1 MAGSGKGVLRIAIED
16 FFTTSTI
23 GKFFQDKIV
32 KIGEAIEA
40 VEAAYYGGFA
50 DAIKNTKGIPD
61 NIKAMLPLN
70 AGKGHQGGIF
80 SAMGFAGQLGG
91 QAASALFAPYGKLL
105 NYQIDQTAKSMRLDA
120 GTAIAGNWRDPSMQ
134 EMYQGDLNDLGWT
147 ADRVKIVTKLMRPRL
162 DPGQLM
168 SLLLR
173 EKITAANFTDEMAA
187 RGYLPEDA
195 LNMLE
200 LIKIIPGVQDL
211 VSMAVR
217 EAWNEDIVRRFEY
230 DADLPAEAASWAAK
244 QGLSS
249 DWFKRYWR
257 AHWQLP
263 SVTLGYEM
271 LHRLRPGEVD
281 RPFTRDDMLT
291 LLRTADYPTFFR
303 DRIIDIS
310 YSPYTRVDVRRMHKL
325 GVISDAELVA
335 TYRDLGYDE
344 THAQKLADWTIKNE
358 TTTET
363 TKVEVARSLNQGTII
378 DAYQKK
384 VIDRSKAVEL
394 LTELKYDAQ
403 EVEIILKAAEFQKA
417 VAAKTDIVKG
427 YNDKMRTEIVSAY
440 SAQMLSKSD
449 AISMLTKLGYA
460 TDEVTFVL
468 QFADFDAQMSALND
482 AIGEIGTAYIS
493 GNFSQADAVT
503 ALGKYNITGAQQTQL
518 FTQWDT
524 NKTIKNKRLTEAQ
537 YTTAWKRAIINDT
550 EFKAALNDLG
560 YSAKD
565 IDLYI
570 KIATPETPAA

>member
-16 FFTTSTI
+16 FLTTTTV

-40 VEAAYYGGFA
+40 AEAAYYGGFA
-50 DAIKNTKGIPD
+50 TAIRDTKGIPD
-61 NIKAMLPLN
+61 NIKSMLPLN
-70 AGKGHQGGIF
+70 AGKGHQGGIL

-230 DADLPAEAASWAAK
+230 DADLPAEAATWAAK
-244 QGLSS
+244 QGLSA

-271 LHRLRPGEVD
+271 LHRLRPGEVE

-325 GVISDAELVA
+325 GVISDAELVS

-344 THAQKLADWTIKNE
+344 AHAQKLADWTIKNE

-363 TKVEVARSLNQGTII
+363 TKVEVARSLNQGTIV

-394 LTELKYDAQ
+394 LTELKYDSQ
-403 EVEIILKAAEFQKA
+403 EIEIILKAAEFQKA

-449 AISMLTKLGYA
+449 ATSMLTKLGY
-460 TDEVTFVL
+460 TSDEVTFVL
-468 QFADFDAQMSALND
+468 QFADFDAQMSVLND
-482 AIGEIGTAYIS
+482 AIGEIGTAYVS
-493 GNFSQADAVT
+493 GNYSQADAIT
-503 ALGKYNITGAQQTQL
+503 ALGKFNITGAQQTQL

-524 NKTIKNKRLTEAQ
+524 QRTVKSKRLTEAQ

-570 KIATPETPAA
+570 KIATPEAPAA